1 MNIIYRNS
9 LSITFAI
16 LSLALSLILFNTAKK
31 YLDLDQYIKLSII
44 IIFLVFFIINTFLK
58 KNLQKKSFYLFIYV
72 VLILYSLNTALGVYS
87 IYLDNQKKNYI
98 KNKSD
103 EFDSRDIFQFI
114 EYNRAGG
121 KVILPYLTPRE
132 FLIKNENFML
142 VSAASNKNYAQ
153 CNEAGNWK
161 IIKTDDFGFN
171 NNLIIDKYDILL
183 AGDSFADGN
192 MCYKK

>member
-31 YLDLDQYIKLSII
+31 YLDLDQYVKLSII

-87 IYLDNQKKNYI
+87 IYLDNQKKI
-98 KNKSD
+98 ILK
-103 EFDSRDIFQFI
+103 I
-114 EYNRAGG
+114 NRMNLMVEIYSSLS
-121 KVILPYLTPRE
+121 KITELRE
-132 FLIKNENFML
+132 K
-142 VSAASNKNYAQ
+142 
-153 CNEAGNWK
+153 
-161 IIKTDDFGFN
+161 
-171 NNLIIDKYDILL
+171 
-183 AGDSFADGN
+183 
-192 MCYKK
+192 

>member
-16 LSLALSLILFNTAKK
+16 LSLALSLIFFNAAKK

-44 IIFLVFFIINTFLK
+44 IIFLVFFIINIFLK

-103 EFDSRDIFQFI
+103 EFDGRDIFQFI
-114 EYNRAGG
+114 EDNKAEG
-121 KVILPYLTPRE
+121 KAILPYLTPRE

-153 CNEAGNWK
+153 CNEVWK
-161 IIKTDDFGFN
+161 LED
-171 NNLIIDKYDILL
+171 
-183 AGDSFADGN
+183 
-192 MCYKK
+192 YKDRRFWLQQ